1 MMTNPQTNPAD
12 RHYIATNH
20 VMYAM
25 THDTC
30 KPGLTYIMHGGDI
43 YKIGMT
49 KGNRKSLRL
58 RLKYFNQTV
67 GVDGEIVML
76 FRSSCAVCLE
86 KYLQGCFLDK
96 RLLGRGMGQ
105 EVFDLTPDD
114 LQWVVDNTNELIPR
128 PVELLEI
135 AGLEL

>member
-1 MMTNPQTNPAD
+1 MMTNLQTNPAD

-30 KPGLTYIMHGGDI
+30 KPGLTYIMHGSDI

-49 KGNRKSLRL
+49 KGNRKALHQ
-58 RLKYFNQTV
+58 RLKYFNQV
-67 GVDGEIVML
+67 YGVQGEIVML

-96 RLLGRGMGQ
+96 RLMGIGQ
-105 EVFDLTPDD
+105 EIFSLTKDD
-114 LQWVVDNTNELIPR
+114 LQWVVDNVDELIPR

-135 AGLEL
+135 AGIEL